1 MDSMSLTRSALVGSA
16 MAADADV
23 AECAGE
29 AGAGKVGVAGCG

>member
-1 MDSMSLTRSALVGSA
+1 